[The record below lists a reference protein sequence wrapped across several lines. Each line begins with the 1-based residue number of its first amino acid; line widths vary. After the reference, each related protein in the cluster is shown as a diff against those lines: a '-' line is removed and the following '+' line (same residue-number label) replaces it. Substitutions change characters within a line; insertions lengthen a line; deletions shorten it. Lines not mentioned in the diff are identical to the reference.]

1 MTFQVIYF
9 AFIGVTL
16 LACLARFRG
25 SRPEHVIVLS
35 YLLLNLTVSVIA
47 ILIVK
52 SGSDNNLFLF
62 HFYTPIEYALFAWL
76 YFTSFETKS
85 IRKFILFSVPAFVLT
100 SVFVSLLVQPI
111 TSNNSLMVMLESLVM
126 VVLAILF
133 FREVIVLQRV
143 PMLQRYPL
151 FWLNTGLLFYFVGS
165 IFFEGFSNYS
175 LEISN
180 DLARRVYFV
189 SFVFKYLLFILFIVS
204 FYCTSIF
211 PPRNEQ
217 T

>member
-9 AFIGVTL
+9 TFIGVTL
-16 LACLARFRG
+16 FACLARFRR
-25 SRPEHVIVLS
+25 SRLEHVIVLS
-35 YLLLNLTVSVIA
+35 YLLLNLTVSVVA

-85 IRKFILFSVPAFVLT
+85 IRKFILFSVPTFAAT
-100 SVFVSLLVQPI
+100 SVFVSLLIQPI
-111 TSNNSLMVMLESLVM
+111 TSNNSLMVMLESLVI

-165 IFFEGFSNYS
+165 IFFEGVSNYS

-211 PPRNEQ
+211 PLRKEQ